1 MTTTR
6 GYNIDE
12 EAVRQA
18 QGTWFRVREQFLRVL
33 KKNPNLL
40 IGLIVLICF
49 SILCGAAQFWER
61 IDPLMLDPDDRLQ
74 GPNWKHWFGTDN
86 AGRDIYSRTLHGGRV
101 SLLVGFF
108 VATFTTAV
116 GMVIG
121 LISGYTPKLDMI
133 IQRVMDA
140 IMSFPTLL
148 LALALV
154 AMLGSSMW
162 NVIGVITFVDT
173 PRMVRIVRATVLTL
187 REQMYIDAAR
197 ALGTPTW
204 RILFVHLAP
213 NTMAPVLVQA
223 TYIFALAI
231 LTEASLSFL
240 GLGIPPENPSWGNIL
255 ALGRTFLQQ
264 AFWISFFPGLL
275 LTINVLA
282 MNLVGDG
289 LRDAFDPKLSR
300 ST

>member
-18 QGTWFRVREQFLRVL
+18 KGTWFRTREQFIRVL
-33 KKNPNLL
+33 RKNPNLL
-40 IGLIVLICF
+40 IGLIVLTF
-49 SILCGAAQFWER
+49 FLILCGFAQFWER

-108 VATFTTAV
+108 VAIFTTLV
-116 GMVIG
+116 GMVLG
-121 LISGYTPKLDMI
+121 LISGYTPKIDIVL
-133 IQRVMDA
+133 QRIMDS

-187 REQMYIDAAR
+187 REQMYIDAAK
-197 ALGTPTW
+197 ALGAPTW

-223 TYIFALAI
+223 TYVFALAI

-264 AFWISFFPGLL
+264 AFWISFFP
-275 LTINVLA
+275 
-282 MNLVGDG
+282 D
-289 LRDAFDPKLSR
+289 
-300 ST
+300 

>member
-18 QGTWFRVREQFLRVL
+18 KGTWFRTREQFIRVL
-33 KKNPNLL
+33 RKNPNLL
-40 IGLIVLICF
+40 IGLIVLTF
-49 SILCGAAQFWER
+49 FLILCGFAQFWER

-108 VATFTTAV
+108 VAIFTTLV
-116 GMVIG
+116 GMVLG
-121 LISGYTPKLDMI
+121 LISGYTPKIDIVL
-133 IQRVMDA
+133 QRIMDS

-187 REQMYIDAAR
+187 REQMYIDAAK
-197 ALGTPTW
+197 ALGAPTW

-223 TYIFALAI
+223 TYVFALAI

-264 AFWISFFPGLL
+264 AFWISFFPGFL
-275 LTINVLA
+275 LTINVMA

-289 LRDAFDPKLSR
+289 LRDAFDPKMSR
-300 ST
+300 SV

>member
-1 MTTTR
+1 MTTR

-18 QGTWFRVREQFLRVL
+18 KGSWFRIREQFIRVL
-33 KKNPNLL
+33 RKNPNLL
-40 IGLIVLICF
+40 IGLIVLIFF

-61 IDPLMLDPDDRLQ
+61 IDPLMLDPDDRIQ
-74 GPNWKHWFGTDN
+74 GPSWKHWFGTDN

-101 SLLVGFF
+101 SLMVGFF
-108 VATFTTAV
+108 VAIFTTAV

-154 AMLGSSMW
+154 AMLGSSLW

-173 PRMVRIVRATVLTL
+173 PRMVRIVRATVLSL

-197 ALGTPTW
+197 SIGAPTW

-213 NTMAPVLVQA
+213 NTMAPVLVQG